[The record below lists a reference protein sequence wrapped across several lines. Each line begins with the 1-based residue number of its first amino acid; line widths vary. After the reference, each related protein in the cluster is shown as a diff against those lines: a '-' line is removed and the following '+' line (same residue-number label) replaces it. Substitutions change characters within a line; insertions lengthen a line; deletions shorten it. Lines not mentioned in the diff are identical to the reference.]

1 MNLTHSTANKVKQ
14 AIKECHKTASELKG
28 RAVLAPYWS
37 LKNFP
42 IQQFTKQAPLS
53 LSLTTLTHTH
63 THSHILTRARE
74 FYRPTAISPPFIF
87 IGERLFLFLF
97 FSVVLSLKVVAN
109 RFPKN
114 WGKKM
119 EVNSDSR

>member
-1 MNLTHSTANKVKQ
+1 MFSSYLKFWGEAGPEKISSHLKADTKVIGNSTPIVNLTHSTANKVKQ

-53 LSLTTLTHTH
+53 LPHHSYTHIHTH
-63 THSHILTRARE
+63 THSQGQGN
-74 FYRPTAISPPFIF
+74 F
-87 IGERLFLFLF
+87 IGQLPYPLLLF
-97 FSVVLSLKVVAN
+97 S
-109 RFPKN
+109 
-114 WGKKM
+114 
-119 EVNSDSR
+119 